1 MSEVGQQVGR
11 YTLRHRLGTGGM
23 AEVWL
28 AESAGP
34 AGFQKR
40 VVVKAILPHLAS
52 DPEFVRL
59 FLSEAKLTAKLNH
72 PNVVQVHELL
82 EENGRYFSVMELVDG
97 GSLRQLIRAAR
108 AKGEQLDPLVVARV
122 MLDACLGLVYVHAQ
136 TDESGKALGIVHRDI
151 SPDNILITR
160 SGNAKVADFGIAR
173 ASNSTSYTR
182 PGSVRGK
189 LTYIPP
195 EVYRGEKVDP
205 RCDIYAL
212 GVVGYEAITFHQ
224 PFRAPSEAETI
235 NLVLQGNVTPVA
247 TLRPETPPELAA
259 IISTAMSPRPEQRFA
274 DAEAFARALE
284 AVAPRSAASA
294 VSELVSALLPPLP
307 SIAPAPDE
315 TALPS
320 APIVTASVVSVTQP
334 RRALPKL
341 AIRGLVAAVVVL
353 AGALALGSRA
363 HDEKPAPVVEVAKP
377 TPPPAPVAEPVKPEP
392 APVVPEPVVEQPPP
406 PVAPVAQTPKTTRAR
421 AGSLVV
427 HAYPWADV
435 ILDAKPLGITP
446 VGPLAIEPGTH
457 TVTLVNSKL
466 GVTRKVQVQV
476 RAGRTAS
483 VEVDLSKAP

>member
-1 MSEVGQQVGR
+1 
-11 YTLRHRLGTGGM
+11 M

-108 AKGEQLDPLVVARV
+108 AKGERLDPLVVARI

-136 TDESGKALGIVHRDI
+136 TDESGKPLGIVHRDI

-160 SGNAKVADFGIAR
+160 AGNAKVADFGIAR
-173 ASNSTSYTR
+173 ASNTTSYTR

-259 IISTAMSPRPEQRFA
+259 IISTAMSPRPEQRFP
-274 DAEAFARALE
+274 DAASFARALE
-284 AVAPRSAASA
+284 AVSARSASTA
-294 VSELVSALLPPLP
+294 VSELVSTLLPPLP
-307 SIAPAPDE
+307 VSAPAPE
-315 TALPS
+315 EAELPS
-320 APIVTASVVSVTQP
+320 APIVTASAVSVTEP
-334 RRALPKL
+334 RRALPRV
-341 AIRGLVAAVVVL
+341 AIGGLIAALVVL
-353 AGALALGSRA
+353 AAALVIRTRS
-363 HDEKPAPVVEVAKP
+363 HEQPPA
-377 TPPPAPVAEPVKPEP
+377 PPPAPAPIAAKPEP
-392 APVVPEPVVEQPPP
+392 APAPEPARPEPVVEQPPP
-406 PVAPVAQTPKTTRAR
+406 VSPPVAQVPKTAPRAR

-435 ILDAKPLGITP
+435 IVDSKPLGITP
-446 VGPLAIEPGTH
+446 VGPMAIDPGTH

-476 RAGRTAS
+476 RPGRTAS